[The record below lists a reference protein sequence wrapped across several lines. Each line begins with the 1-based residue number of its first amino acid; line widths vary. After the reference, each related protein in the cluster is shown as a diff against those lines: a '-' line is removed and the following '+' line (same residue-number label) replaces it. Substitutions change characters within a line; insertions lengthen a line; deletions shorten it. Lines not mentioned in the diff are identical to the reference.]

1 MSVMTIIGCR
11 MFEDEII
18 HLIENDPE
26 IKEVLVVENEDC
38 GGIRRKMT
46 EAGVSHR
53 VLPLE
58 EIPEKSVS
66 GEEKGFTL
74 IVYMLELALH
84 AIPENLKKTV
94 YSKVEL
100 MAPRSAGILLFYG
113 LCGNVLGKIEEDFK
127 ALDCK
132 VCILKEE
139 NGEIVDDCIGA
150 VLGGRGHYR
159 EALKNGRGGGT
170 FFLTPM
176 WAVNWREMLRTAG
189 LSQNPDDISMSKFVF
204 DYAGYKRVAR
214 VNTGLPY
221 EKDFET
227 AVREFSRLFEFEV
240 IDLEGTMQLVENCY
254 EKTKTAVHENPIYS
268 PELKCLHLTS
278 QKGQET

>member
-1 MSVMTIIGCR
+1 MPVITILGCR
-11 MFEDEII
+11 MFEDEIM
-18 HLIENDPE
+18 HLLENDPE
-26 IKEVLVVENEDC
+26 IEEVLVVENEDC
-38 GGIRRKMT
+38 VGIMKKMA
-46 EAGVSHR
+46 EAGLVYTALS
-53 VLPLE
+53 PE
-58 EIPEKSVS
+58 KIPEKSS
-66 GEEKGFTL
+66 EAGKGLTL

-100 MAPRSAGILLFYG
+100 MSSCSDGILLFYG

-127 ALDCK
+127 DLGCQ

-150 VLGGRGHYR
+150 VLGGRKQYL
-159 EALKNGRGGGT
+159 EVLKSCKGVGT

-176 WAVNWREMLRTAG
+176 WAVNWREMIRTSG

-214 VNTGLPY
+214 LDTGLAY
-221 EKDFET
+221 EKDFD
-227 AVREFSRLFEFEV
+227 ACVKEFSTLFEFEV
-240 IDLEGTMQLVENCY
+240 TELEGTLHLIENCY
-254 EKTKTAVHENPIYS
+254 AKTKASVFEACPR
-268 PELKCLHLTS
+268 S
-278 QKGQET
+278 QA

>member
-1 MSVMTIIGCR
+1 MPVMTIIGCR
-11 MFEDEII
+11 MFEDEIM
-18 HLIENDPE
+18 HLLENDPE

-38 GGIRRKMT
+38 AGIKRKMT
-46 EAGVSHR
+46 EAGIAYSVI
-53 VLPLE
+53 PLE
-58 EIPEKSVS
+58 EIPKKSS
-66 GEEKGFTL
+66 GKEKGLTL

-100 MAPRSAGILLFYG
+100 MAPRSDGVLLFYG

-127 ALDCK
+127 DLDCR

-150 VLGGRGHYR
+150 VLGGRKCYL
-159 EALKNGRGGGT
+159 EALKSCKGVGT

-176 WAVNWREMLRTAG
+176 WAVNWREMVRTAG

-214 VNTGLPY
+214 VNTGLAY
-221 EKDFET
+221 EKDFD
-227 AVREFSRLFEFEV
+227 ACVKEFSTLFEFE
-240 IDLEGTMQLVENCY
+240 ITNLEGTLQLVENCY
-254 EKTKTAVHENPIYS
+254 AKTKASVLDTPA
-268 PELKCLHLTS
+268 PEA
-278 QKGQET
+278 

>member
-1 MSVMTIIGCR
+1 MPVITIIGCR
-11 MFEDEII
+11 MFEDEIM
-18 HLIENDPE
+18 HLLENDPE
-26 IKEVLVVENEDC
+26 IEEVIIVENEDC
-38 GGIRRKMT
+38 GGIKRKMT
-46 EAGVSHR
+46 EAGIAHSVI
-53 VLPLE
+53 PLE
-58 EIPEKSVS
+58 EILEKSA
-66 GEEKGFTL
+66 GKEKGLTL

-100 MAPRSAGILLFYG
+100 MAPRSDGVLLFYG

-127 ALDCK
+127 DLDCR

-150 VLGGRGHYR
+150 VLGGRKPYL
-159 EALKNGRGGGT
+159 EALKSFRGVGT

-176 WAVNWREMLRTAG
+176 WAVNWREMIRTAG

-214 VNTGLPY
+214 VNTGLDY
-221 EKDFET
+221 EKDFD
-227 AVREFSRLFEFEV
+227 ACVKEFSTLFEFE
-240 IDLEGTMQLVENCY
+240 ITNLEGTLQLVENCY
-254 EKTKTAVHENPIYS
+254 AKTKASILDASLT
-268 PELKCLHLTS
+268 PET
-278 QKGQET
+278 

>member
-1 MSVMTIIGCR
+1 MPVMTIIGCR
-11 MFEDEII
+11 MFEDEIM
-18 HLIENDPE
+18 HLLENDPE

-38 GGIRRKMT
+38 AGIKRKMT
-46 EAGVSHR
+46 EAGIAYSVI
-53 VLPLE
+53 PLE
-58 EIPEKSVS
+58 EIPKKSS
-66 GEEKGFTL
+66 GKEKGLTL

-100 MAPRSAGILLFYG
+100 YGSPLGRSPALLRA
-113 LCGNVLGKIEEDFK
+113 LRKRSRKIEEDFK
-127 ALDCK
+127 DLDCR

-150 VLGGRGHYR
+150 VLGGRKRYL
-159 EALKNGRGGGT
+159 EALKSCKGVGT

-176 WAVNWREMLRTAG
+176 WAVNWREMVRTAG

-214 VNTGLPY
+214 VNTGLAY
-221 EKDFET
+221 EKDFD
-227 AVREFSRLFEFEV
+227 ACVKEFSTSLSLRSQTLKG
-240 IDLEGTMQLVENCY
+240 L
-254 EKTKTAVHENPIYS
+254 YS
-268 PELKCLHLTS
+268 L
-278 QKGQET
+278 

>member
-1 MSVMTIIGCR
+1 MSIIGCR
-11 MFEDEII
+11 MFEDEIM
-18 HLIENDPE
+18 HLLENDPE
-26 IKEVLVVENEDC
+26 IERVLVVENEDC
-38 GGIRRKMT
+38 AGITRKMAD
-46 EAGVSHR
+46 AGIPYT

-58 EIPEKSVS
+58 EIMKKPES
-66 GEEKGFTL
+66 GEEQGLTL
-74 IVYMLELALH
+74 IIYMLELALH

-100 MAPRSAGILLFYG
+100 LAPGSDGILLFYG

-150 VLGGRGHYR
+150 VLGGRGQY
-159 EALKNGRGGGT
+159 LKVLKSCKGVGT

-176 WAVNWREMLRTAG
+176 WAVNWREMVRTAG

-214 VNTGLPY
+214 VNTGHPY
-221 EKDFET
+221 EKNFEAAVLEFSTLFDFEI
-227 AVREFSRLFEFEV
+227 

-254 EKTKTAVHENPIYS
+254 AKTKASVFDAS
-268 PELKCLHLTS
+268 C
-278 QKGQET
+278 